1 MKPTD
6 VQKDKPTDRPTPPRR
21 EERNDASQAPTEK
34 LDFTKLDLSIEKVE
48 ERIAPSE
55 TNVFDK

>member
-1 MKPTD
+1 MKPAD
-6 VQKDKPTDRPTPPRR
+6 VQKDKPADRPAPPRR
-21 EERNDASQAPTEK
+21 EERADDKAPET